1 MVYSPITSSHNLAF
15 YQTKTLLFKKKKMMC
30 CLNVAH
36 STKHERPHRY
46 SSHLSSMYS
55 IKTHLSF
62 NASKWYTTPD
72 KKENSP
78 KNARCETEENDILS
92 RDKGFDVNSQK

>member
-1 MVYSPITSSHNLAF
+1 
-15 YQTKTLLFKKKKMMC
+15 MMC